1 MGTLKEIIH
10 ALLQHDYMVLADPN
24 ILWIIYIVL
33 FVIIMLENGVLPA
46 AFLPG
51 DTLLILCGALI
62 AKDVLHFLPTIIV
75 LGTAA
80 SIGSWLGFLQGRW
93 LSDTKVVKRWMAQ
106 LPEQYHHKANDL
118 FHRRGLYALLI
129 GRFIGFVRTLLPTLA
144 GLSELQQ
151 RRFQLFNWISGF
163 LWVGLIV
170 SLGYILNLIPFIQK
184 HETLVMNILMT
195 LPVLLLTAGLIGS
208 IVMYIRHRKSSNN
221 NAK

>member
-1 MGTLKEIIH
+1 M
-10 ALLQHDYMVLADPN
+10 
-24 ILWIIYIVL
+24 
-33 FVIIMLENGVLPA
+33 
-46 AFLPG
+46 
-51 DTLLILCGALI
+51 
-62 AKDVLHFLPTIIV
+62 
-75 LGTAA
+75 
-80 SIGSWLGFLQGRW
+80 
-93 LSDTKVVKRWMAQ
+93 
-106 LPEQYHHKANDL
+106 
-118 FHRRGLYALLI
+118 
-129 GRFIGFVRTLLPTLA
+129 A

-221 NAK
+221 SAK

>member
-1 MGTLKEIIH
+1 
-10 ALLQHDYMVLADPN
+10 
-24 ILWIIYIVL
+24 
-33 FVIIMLENGVLPA
+33 MLENGVLPA

-62 AKDVLHFLPTIIV
+62 AKGVLHFFPTIII
-75 LGTAA
+75 LGAAA

-93 LSDTKVVKRWMAQ
+93 LSDTKIVKRWMAQ

-118 FHRRGLYALLI
+118 FHRQGLYALLL

-151 RRFQLFNWISGF
+151 RRFQIFNWLSGF
-163 LWVGLIV
+163 LWVGIIV
-170 SLGYILNLIPFIQK
+170 SLGYVLNLIPFIQK

-195 LPVLLLTAGLIGS
+195 LPVLLLSAGLIGS
-208 IVMYIRHRKSSNN
+208 IVMYIRHRKNSTSN
-221 NAK
+221 K